1 MRRHPSSPT
10 MMEGQDYMDDEA
22 VFHFDDEDDEIA
34 AMNTLAD
41 DDLIENLEPLTPVGS
56 VGPTAPATTPGSR
69 KPHSTNFSSAQAW
82 QHLDHASPPPPL
94 SHSPSPRAIP
104 ATQYRPQSHHRSS
117 RRSRK
122 NQLSRQG
129 SDQSLGQRAHRPQ
142 PSQSH
147 HHEDLR
153 QLDPYTLQQQQHAYG
168 TPPDSLPSEY
178 QDIHVED
185 ADPVPM
191 KEVGD
196 FVEIPAEDYEQMF
209 NGNEADRITAQKFQS
224 EVIRAFQQN
233 GRVVFMVGQ
242 ATAQWWLSPEMQ
254 KRRRAAGRRMLDI
267 GGAVASG
274 AGNVIMN
281 NTPVGG
287 VVRSVSS
294 NVSAFRAAPFR
305 YAMQGL
311 GIMRKDAAV
320 STVTTPTNTDVP
332 MLPDGLSIPTNG
344 RSAIPEPDIVEDGP
358 YDEFDDEEGMG
369 MFGALDMGEDNDL

>member
-1 MRRHPSSPT
+1 
-10 MMEGQDYMDDEA
+10 MMEGQDYLEDEEA

-41 DDLIENLEPLTPVGS
+41 EDLMENMEPLTPIGS
-56 VGPTAPATTPGSR
+56 ADPSAPATVAASR
-69 KPHSTNFSSAQAW
+69 RPHSNHFSSAQAW
-82 QHLDHASPPPPL
+82 QHPDHASPPPSL
-94 SHSPSPRAIP
+94 SHSPSPRPTP
-104 ATQYRPQSHHRSS
+104 ATQYRPQHHHRSS
-117 RRSRK
+117 RRSRQA
-122 NQLSRQG
+122 QLSHQG

-142 PSQSH
+142 PAQSH
-147 HHEDLR
+147 HHEDLQ
-153 QLDPYTLQQQQHAYG
+153 QLDPYTLQHQQHTYE
-168 TPPDSLPSEY
+168 TPPNSLPSGPQE
-178 QDIHVED
+178 DGHVSE
-185 ADPVPM
+185 ADPVTM
-191 KEVGD
+191 HEVGD

-294 NVSAFRAAPFR
+294 NVSAFRDAPFR
-305 YAMQGL
+305 YTMQGL
-311 GIMRKDAAV
+311 GFMKKDVAVAA
-320 STVTTPTNTDVP
+320 TGTTPTSVVGP
-332 MLPDGLSIPTNG
+332 MSPDGLSTPPSG
-344 RSAIPEPDIVEDGP
+344 RSAIPEPAIAADSP
-358 YDEFDDEEGMG
+358 YDEFDDEDGMG
-369 MFGALDMGEDNDL
+369 MFGALDMDEDEGL

>member
-1 MRRHPSSPT
+1 
-10 MMEGQDYMDDEA
+10 
-22 VFHFDDEDDEIA
+22 
-34 AMNTLAD
+34 
-41 DDLIENLEPLTPVGS
+41 
-56 VGPTAPATTPGSR
+56 
-69 KPHSTNFSSAQAW
+69 
-82 QHLDHASPPPPL
+82 
-94 SHSPSPRAIP
+94 
-104 ATQYRPQSHHRSS
+104 
-117 RRSRK
+117 
-122 NQLSRQG
+122 
-129 SDQSLGQRAHRPQ
+129 
-142 PSQSH
+142 
-147 HHEDLR
+147 
-153 QLDPYTLQQQQHAYG
+153 
-168 TPPDSLPSEY
+168 
-178 QDIHVED
+178 
-185 ADPVPM
+185 M

-311 GIMRKDAAV
+311 GIMRKDGTV
-320 STVTTPTNTDVP
+320 STVTTPTNTEVP

-344 RSAIPEPDIVEDGP
+344 RSAIPEPAIVEDGP

>member
-1 MRRHPSSPT
+1 
-10 MMEGQDYMDDEA
+10 MMEGQDYMEDEEA

-41 DDLIENLEPLTPVGS
+41 EDLIENLEPLTPVGS
-56 VGPTAPATTPGSR
+56 ADPTAPVAAPGSR
-69 KPHSTNFSSAQAW
+69 RPHSTNFSSAKAW
-82 QHLDHASPPPPL
+82 QYAEHTSPPPSL

-104 ATQYRPQSHHRSS
+104 TNHYRPENHRRSS
-117 RRSRK
+117 RRSRQT
-122 NQLSRQG
+122 QLSRQG

-142 PSQSH
+142 PIHSQ
-147 HHEDLR
+147 HHEDLQ
-153 QLDPYTLQQQQHAYG
+153 QLDPYTLQQQQQAYG
-168 TPPDSLPSEY
+168 TPPDSLPSRH
-178 QDIHVED
+178 QDVHVTD
-185 ADPVPM
+185 AELVTM
-191 KEVGD
+191 KEAGD

-254 KRRRAAGRRMLDI
+254 KRRRAAGRRVLDI

-305 YAMQGL
+305 YTMQGL
-311 GIMRKDAAV
+311 GIMKKDAAV
-320 STVTTPTNTDVP
+320 ATVTTSTSTEGS
-332 MLPDGLSIPTNG
+332 MSPDGLSTPIND
-344 RSAIPEPDIVEDGP
+344 RSTIPEPAIVEDDP

-369 MFGALDMGEDNDL
+369 MFGALDMDEDDDL

>member
-1 MRRHPSSPT
+1 
-10 MMEGQDYMDDEA
+10 MMEGQDYLDDEEA

-34 AMNTLAD
+34 AMNTLGD
-41 DDLIENLEPLTPVGS
+41 EDLIENLEPLTPVGS
-56 VGPTAPATTPGSR
+56 AGPTAPATAPGSR
-69 KPHSTNFSSAQAW
+69 RPHSTNFSSAQAW
-82 QHLDHASPPPPL
+82 QHLDHASPPPSL

-104 ATQYRPQSHHRSS
+104 AIQYRPQNHRRSS
-117 RRSRK
+117 RRSRQP
-122 NQLSRQG
+122 QLSRQG

-142 PSQSH
+142 PIQSH
-147 HHEDLR
+147 HHEDLQ
-153 QLDPYTLQQQQHAYG
+153 QLDPYTLQQQQQQQHAYA
-168 TPPDSLPSEY
+168 TPPDSLPSRH
-178 QDIHVED
+178 QDVHIED
-185 ADPVPM
+185 ADLVTM
-191 KEVGD
+191 KEAGD
-196 FVEIPAEDYEQMF
+196 YVEIPAEDYEQMF

-224 EVIRAFQQN
+224 EVVRAFQQN

-281 NTPVGG
+281 STPVGG

-305 YAMQGL
+305 YTMQGL
-311 GIMRKDAAV
+311 GIMKKDAAAG
-320 STVTTPTNTDVP
+320 TVTTPTSTGVP
-332 MLPDGLSIPTNG
+332 MSHDGLATPPNG
-344 RSAIPEPDIVEDGP
+344 KSAMPEPAIVEDGP

-369 MFGALDMGEDNDL
+369 MFGALDMGEDDDL